1 MHEENL
7 DTSSVKI
14 LMSLMV
20 PAKEVNS
27 GIKG

>member
-7 DTSSVKI
+7 DTSSVK

-20 PAKEVNS
+20 PVREVN
-27 GIKG
+27 IKMKA

>member
-7 DTSSVKI
+7 GTSSVKV

-20 PAKEVNS
+20 PVKEVKS
-27 GIKG
+27 RIKG